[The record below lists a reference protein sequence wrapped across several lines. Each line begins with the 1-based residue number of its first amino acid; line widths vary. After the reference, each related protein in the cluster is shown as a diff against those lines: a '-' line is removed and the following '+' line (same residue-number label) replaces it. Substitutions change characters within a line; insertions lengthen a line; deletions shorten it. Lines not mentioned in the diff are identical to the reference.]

1 MINGLFYPEG
11 QSPAEKAAAAKKKTP
26 FVAKGMFVASP
37 NSDLSSSNSPYL
49 FFSSFCRRS
58 STNFCVFTEPH
69 REYFPISPSWE
80 LSEYELTGAWNNLPS
95 AERTPPAALRL
106 ARLAEANPSSITYA
120 ERLELE
126 TARATQNSVGDQGL
140 FGAGGGQ
147 EALNYNVV
155 PVQPGQQYNSFGA
168 PLAGSA
174 ASGGSTGQAGGHVDV
189 RDNHGDHMSR
199 SEMAVVRAFFDEI
212 MKPGKQRQTWE

>member
-1 MINGLFYPEG
+1 M
-11 QSPAEKAAAAKKKTP
+11 
-26 FVAKGMFVASP
+26 
-37 NSDLSSSNSPYL
+37 
-49 FFSSFCRRS
+49 
-58 STNFCVFTEPH
+58 
-69 REYFPISPSWE
+69 
-80 LSEYELTGAWNNLPS
+80 
-95 AERTPPAALRL
+95 
-106 ARLAEANPSSITYA
+106 
-120 ERLELE
+120 ELE
-126 TARATQNSVGDQGL
+126 TSRATQNSVGDQGL

-212 MKPGKQRQTWE
+212 MKPGKQRQTWEYTDGPNDVECDDVDGRDGGGGDGNRTPRAR